1 MLGIILTV
9 VRGEN
14 PMREFAPYTM
24 RLIFPSK
31 RGETTVLVGPVGP
44 EEERL
49 SLRDYWWT
57 ITNRLRLIA
66 VFFCGT
72 VLITALLL
80 VLMPPTY
87 TAEVILLIE
96 RKPPR
101 VLDRHEA
108 SAEFVVPDEYDF
120 YKTQYELLKS
130 RALAAQVIRELR
142 LTPQHLRGEDKG
154 MLEGVKLYS
163 R

>member
-1 MLGIILTV
+1 
-9 VRGEN
+9 
-14 PMREFAPYTM
+14 MRELAPYTM
-24 RLIFPSK
+24 RLTFPSE
-31 RGETTVLVGPVGP
+31 RGETAVLVGPVDHEG
-44 EEERL
+44 ERL
-49 SLRDYWWT
+49 SLRDCWQV

-72 VLITALLL
+72 VLTTALVL

-87 TAEVILLIE
+87 TAEVTLLIE

-101 VLDRHEA
+101 VLDMHEA
-108 SAEFVVPDEYDF
+108 SAEFLVPDEYDF

-130 RALAAQVIRELR
+130 RALAAQVIRELE
-142 LTPQHLRGEDKG
+142 LTPQNLRSEGKG
-154 MLEGVKLYS
+154 MLAGVKLYS